1 MTFLQRR
8 RNGFLLCWHE
18 LQCVL
23 LQRVDL
29 HCNNDGY
36 ERKGE

>member
-1 MTFLQRR
+1 MVFCCVGTSYK
-8 RNGFLLCWHE
+8 
-18 LQCVL
+18 CVL

-29 HCNNDGY
+29 HYNNDGY